1 MAHLTVAA
9 NEKTFVKLFDTLR
22 DNFQFEKSDS
32 VSFGQFTAA
41 YHIKLHLEG
50 GSVDLRSD
58 NTIKIEELDI
68 KWDILDLTLGFDIPE
83 ICIGGFCII
92 PIPFDGCAL
101 EFPEWCVFE
110 DNPDIEVTLPLGG
123 FTSEITAVASL
134 LTKYTVHPERLATM
148 DAWDAQDTPASP
160 TTQTPFVKSV
170 ANRWQIFVDPQT
182 LDIDPIDIADTVG
195 DLLENLVEAAI
206 DNLLFFLPGFVK
218 DIIKAILG
226 SIIDLIRVILDIPDD
241 IQEWISDLLNV
252 SIGILNIVATVL
264 ADFFAAKFPI
274 LEIEDPYPMLPKAD
288 NPNTPSPDLVPV
300 KIPILDLKV
309 FNNDVEMVLEAN
321 VG

>member
-9 NEKTFVKLFDTLR
+9 NEKTFVKLFETVR
-22 DNFQFEKSDS
+22 DNFEFEKSDS
-32 VSFGQFTAA
+32 GSFGPFTAG
-41 YHIKLHLEG
+41 YHVKLHLED
-50 GSVDLRSD
+50 GSLDLRAD

-68 KWDILDLTLGFDIPE
+68 KWDILDLTLGIDLPE
-83 ICIGGFCII
+83 ICVGGFCII
-92 PIPFDGCAL
+92 PTPFGCAL
-101 EFPEWCVFE
+101 EFPEWCVFD
-110 DNPDIEVTLPLGG
+110 DNPDIEITLPLGG

-134 LTKYTVHPERLATM
+134 VTKYFVHPERLPAM
-148 DAWDAQDTPASP
+148 DDWDAQDTLASP
-160 TTQTPFVKSV
+160 ATQTPFIQSV

-195 DLLENLVEAAI
+195 DLLENLVEAAV
-206 DNLLFFLPGFVK
+206 DDLLSFLPGFVR

-226 SIIDLIRVILDIPDD
+226 SVIDLIRAILDIPDD

-252 SIGILNIVATVL
+252 SFGILDFVATAL
-264 ADFFAAKFPI
+264 ADYFAAKFA
-274 LEIEDPYPMLPKAD
+274 LFEIEDPYPMLPKAP
-288 NPNTPSPDLVPV
+288 NPNALLPELVPV

-309 FNNDVEMVLEAN
+309 FNDDTVMVLEAN

>member
-9 NEKTFVKLFDTLR
+9 KEKAFVELFETLR
-22 DNFQFEKSDS
+22 DNFEFEKSDS
-32 VSFGQFTAA
+32 ASFGPFTAA
-41 YHIKLHLEG
+41 YHVKLHLEG

-83 ICIGGFCII
+83 ICVGGFCII
-92 PIPFDGCAL
+92 PTPFGCLL
-101 EFPEWCVFE
+101 EFPEYCIFD

-134 LTKYTVHPERLATM
+134 VIKYFVHPERLPGM
-148 DAWDAQDTPASP
+148 DDWDAQDTLASP
-160 TTQTPFVKSV
+160 DTQTPFIKSV
-170 ANRWQIFVDPQT
+170 ANRWQVFVDPQT
-182 LDIDPIDIADTVG
+182 LDLDPIDIADTVG
-195 DLLENLVEAAI
+195 DLLENLVDAAI
-206 DNLLFFLPGFVK
+206 DNLLSFLPGFVR

-226 SIIDLIRVILDIPDD
+226 SVIDLIRAILDIPDD
-241 IQEWISDLLNV
+241 IQEWISDLLNI
-252 SIGILNIVATVL
+252 SFGILDFVATAI
-264 ADFFAAKFPI
+264 ADYFAAKFPV

-288 NPNTPSPDLVPV
+288 NPNTPLPELIPV
-300 KIPILDLKV
+300 KIPIRDLTA
-309 FNNDVEMVLEAN
+309 FNNDVEMILEAN